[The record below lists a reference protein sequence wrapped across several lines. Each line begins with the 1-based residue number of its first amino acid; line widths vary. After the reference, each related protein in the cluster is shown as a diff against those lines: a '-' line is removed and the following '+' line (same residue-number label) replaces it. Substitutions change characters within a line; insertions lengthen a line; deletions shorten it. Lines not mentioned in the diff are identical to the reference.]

1 MELSLSPV
9 PALDA
14 GGDLGRDAGGT
25 ERDRCGQ
32 RQRSDD
38 RFHHHPR
45 PSARRR
51 RAKKR
56 DADQGLGRSRGGF
69 STKIHLRSN
78 ALGLPVAVTLS
89 GGQVSDVKGYAPI
102 MDQPGPRPCV
112 LLADKGYDADFILA
126 DLEARGVAAV
136 IPAKRNRKVQPV
148 IDGHIYALRNLVER
162 CFSKLKHSRRLATRY
177 DKTADSFLGFVLVA
191 SIRLWVR
198 HFVHTT

>member
-1 MELSLSPV
+1 MFV
-9 PALDA
+9 ARPA
-14 GGDLGRDAGGT
+14 RP
-25 ERDRCGQ
+25 R
-32 RQRSDD
+32 
-38 RFHHHPR
+38 R

-89 GGQVSDVKGYAPI
+89 GGQVSDVKGYGPV
-102 MDQPGPRPCV
+102 MDQPGPTPRV

-126 DLEARGVAAV
+126 DLAARGVAAV
-136 IPAKRNRKVQPV
+136 IPAKRNRKIQPV
-148 IDGHIYALRNLVER
+148 IDGHIYSLRNLVER

-177 DKTADSFLGFVLVA
+177 DKTALSYLSFWHIAAALDWL
-191 SIRLWVR
+191 R
-198 HFVHTT
+198 